1 MTSKSSSIDDLKKE
15 AALKAVTL
23 VESGMLVGLGTGSTA
38 KHAIDA
44 IGEKLKNGELKDI
57 VAIAT
62 SKASEAQ
69 AESLGIP
76 LTELSDRAID
86 LAIDGMDEITPSLDA
101 IKGLGGALTREKI
114 VESRAKRLILISDD
128 SKEVDYLGQKA
139 PLPVEVIPFGY
150 KAAVHELEQ
159 LCANTSQRLTK
170 EGDLFITDNGNYIFD
185 CFFDKAFD
193 AKQMAAD
200 VSSIVGVVEHGFFLA
215 MAERAFVAMST
226 EHSGQTG
233 VKEIV

>member
-1 MTSKSSSIDDLKKE
+1 VTSKSSSIDDLKKE

-44 IGEKLKNGELKDI
+44 IGAKLKSGELTDI
-57 VAIAT
+57 VGIAT

-69 AESLGIP
+69 AKELGIP
-76 LTELSDRAID
+76 LTELGEREID
-86 LAIDGMDEITPSLDA
+86 LAIDGMDEITASLDA

-114 VESRAKRLILISDD
+114 VESRVKRLILISDD

-159 LCANTSQRLTK
+159 LCARTSQRLDK
-170 EGDLFITDNGNYIFD
+170 DGDLFITDNGNYIFD

-200 VSSIVGVVEHGFFLA
+200 VSAIVGVVEHGFFLG
-215 MAERAFVAMST
+215 MAERAFIALGSDG
-226 EHSGQTG
+226 EASGI
-233 VKEIV
+233 KEIV

>member
-1 MTSKSSSIDDLKKE
+1 MSSIDDLKKE

-23 VESGMLVGLGTGSTA
+23 VESGMLVGLGSGSTA

-44 IGEKLKNGELKDI
+44 IGAKLKSGELTDI
-57 VAIAT
+57 VGIAT

-69 AESLGIP
+69 AKELGIP
-76 LTELSDRAID
+76 LTELSDRALD
-86 LAIDGMDEITPSLDA
+86 LAIDGMDEITPTLDA
-101 IKGLGGALTREKI
+101 IKGLGGALTREKM
-114 VESRAKRLILISDD
+114 VEIRAKRLILISDD

-150 KAAVHELEQ
+150 KAVVHELEE
-159 LCANTSQRLTK
+159 LCSRTSQRLTK
-170 EGDLFITDNGNYIFD
+170 DGELFISDNGNYIFD

-200 VSSIVGVVEHGFFLA
+200 VSAVVGVLEHGFFLG
-215 MAERAFVAMST
+215 MAERAFIALGSSSS
-226 EHSGQTG
+226 ESGI
-233 VKEIV
+233 KEIV

>member
-1 MTSKSSSIDDLKKE
+1 MSEAIEALKKE
-15 AALKAVTL
+15 AAIRAVTL

-44 IGEKLKNGELKDI
+44 IGEKLRTGELTDI
-57 VAIAT
+57 VGIAT
-62 SKASEAQ
+62 SKASEQQ
-69 AESLGIP
+69 ANELGIP
-76 LTELSDRAID
+76 ITEMSDRAID

-114 VESRAKRLILISDD
+114 VESRAKRLVLICDV

-159 LCANTSQRLTK
+159 LCARAEQRLIK
-170 EGDLFITDNGNYIFD
+170 GSNEAFITDNGNYIFD
-185 CFFDKAFD
+185 CFFDTQFD
-193 AKQMAAD
+193 AKIMAAD
-200 VSSIVGVVEHGFFLA
+200 VSNIVGVVEHGFFLG
-215 MAERAFVAMST
+215 MAERAFVAT
-226 EHSGQTG
+226 ETG
-233 VKEIV
+233 IKEIV